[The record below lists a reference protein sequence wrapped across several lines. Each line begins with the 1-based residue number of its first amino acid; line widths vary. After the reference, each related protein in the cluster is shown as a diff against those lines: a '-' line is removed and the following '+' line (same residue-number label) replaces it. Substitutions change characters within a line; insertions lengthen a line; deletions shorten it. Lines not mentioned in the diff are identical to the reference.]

1 MKGFDQQRTTSVH
14 INRTEWNR
22 PESAPLD
29 LTAHSFSEQRERV
42 TKTEMPP
49 KSQHQNCMAFLWD
62 EGLTI
67 KGGAGEKNNMS
78 GISEW
83 RKGSETS
90 KRNGGDGFVWNGSLV
105 LHNLSGGD
113 VSSDEFQ
120 PLPLIM
126 KRVFVSL

>member
-1 MKGFDQQRTTSVH
+1 MHT
-14 INRTEWNR
+14 NRTEWNR

-29 LTAHSFSEQRERV
+29 LTAHSFSEQRERERV

-49 KSQHQNCMAFLWD
+49 KSQHQNCVAFLWD

-78 GISEW
+78 GISEQS
-83 RKGSETS
+83 KGSETS
-90 KRNGGDGFVWNGSLV
+90 KRNGGDGFVWYGSLI
-105 LHNLSGGD
+105 LHNLLGGD
-113 VSSDEFQ
+113 VSSNEFQ

-126 KRVFVSL
+126 KPFFVSL